1 MVRSRQVGI
10 LAGVLMGVSSS
21 VLGPA
26 LLGAALVAPT
36 PARAFSLF
44 GFHLWGAEE
53 NEDRIE
59 VIDPLP
65 YDVVFRLDHPE
76 EGVKRA
82 VQNASAL
89 WTNRD
94 DPASGKAGLISRAK
108 GDYRRLLAALY
119 NAGYYGGEISIT
131 LAGREAA
138 DLTLAVDFP
147 RPVPV
152 VITIQAGPAF
162 TFGPLA
168 MVNPPPRTAARRQ
181 RGPTLESIGF
191 QTGQPARATV
201 IDRASALS
209 VAQWRDKGH
218 AKARAVDSDVVAN
231 HVDNRLDVTLA
242 FDPGP
247 EVCYGPLA
255 VVGRTRVDHDFIKFM
270 TDLPEGKR
278 FNASEIQDSQARLGR
293 LGVFRSFRVEEGE
306 VVGPDCAMPLTAR
319 MDDRAPRTIG
329 FGGTLSTLDGLG
341 VEAYW
346 VHRNLFGRAERLRFD
361 AGISGLGVAATPDD
375 LDYTLGVAF
384 TKPGVARPDTNFV
397 TGALARQLDFDTYR
411 ERSVSGWIGFTQ
423 QFGNRLTGDLAAN
436 ASRARY
442 EDVFGTRHFTIY
454 GLVGNIAYDDRNDPL
469 NATRGYFVA
478 AMAQPFY
485 EAVYNHPAIRG
496 TIEGR
501 VYHSLVGLDRFVLA
515 GRAKFGTYWGPSAA
529 ESPPDLLYFAGGGG
543 SVRGYAYRSIGVE
556 IPNVN
561 DSGESGVVG
570 GRGLFEASAE
580 ARFRINDRWGAAGF
594 VDSGLV
600 TENPKLSGNTDLRFG
615 VGGGIRYFTGL
626 GPLRVDLATPV
637 DRRPGDSWIA
647 LYIGIGQAF

>member
-1 MVRSRQVGI
+1 MIRTRQVGI
-10 LAGVLMGVSSS
+10 LAGPFRGMPGAAAICAAIILAPH
-21 VLGPA
+21 PA
-26 LLGAALVAPT
+26 L
-36 PARAFSLF
+36 AFSLF

-65 YDVVFRLDHPE
+65 YTVDFRVDHSD
-76 EGVKRA
+76 EGLERA
-82 VQNASAL
+82 LRNASAL

-94 DPASGKAGLISRAK
+94 DPASGKAGLITRAK

-138 DLTLAVDFP
+138 DLGLDATFP
-147 RPVPV
+147 QPVPAV
-152 VITIQAGPAF
+152 VSIRPGPPF
-162 TFGPLA
+162 TFGALA
-168 MVNPPPRTAARRQ
+168 MVNPPPPTSARRQ
-181 RGPTLESIGF
+181 RGPTFESIGF
-191 QTGQPARATV
+191 QTGEPARATV
-201 IDRASALS
+201 IDRASTLA

-218 AKARAVDSDVVAN
+218 AKARETETATVAN
-231 HVDNRLDVTLA
+231 HVNSQLDVTLA

-255 VVGRTRVDHDFIKFM
+255 IEGRSRVDHDFIRFM
-270 TDLPEGKR
+270 TDLPEGRR
-278 FNASEIQDSQARLGR
+278 FRASEVENSQARLGR
-293 LGVFRSFRVEEGE
+293 LGVFRSFRIEEGAAI
-306 VVGPDCAMPLTAR
+306 GPGCAMPMTAR
-319 MDDRAPRTIG
+319 VDDRAPRTIG

-346 VHRNLFGRAERLRFD
+346 LHRNLFGQAERLRFD
-361 AGISGLGVAATPDD
+361 AGISGLGVAATPND
-375 LDYTLGVAF
+375 LDYTLGVSF
-384 TKPGVARPDTNFV
+384 TKPGVISPDTNFV

-411 ERSVSGWIGFTQ
+411 ERSVSGWIGLTQ
-423 QFGNRLTGDLAAN
+423 QFGNRLTGDIAAN

-454 GLVGNIAYDDRNDPL
+454 GLAGNIAYDVRNDPL
-469 NATRGYFVA
+469 NATRGYYVA

-485 EAVYNHPAIRG
+485 EAVYDKPAVRG

-501 VYHSLVGLDRFVLA
+501 IYHSLVGLDRLVLA

-529 ESPPDLLYFAGGGG
+529 ESPPDLLFFAGGGG

-556 IPNVN
+556 IPNIN
-561 DSGESGVVG
+561 DTGESGVVG

-580 ARFRINDRWGAAGF
+580 ARYRINESWGAAGF

-615 VGGGIRYFTGL
+615 VGGGIRYFTAF
-626 GPLRVDLATPV
+626 GPLRLDLATPI
-637 DRRPGDSWIA
+637 DRRPGDSLIA